1 MASNPLNSTAKKK
14 QTKKKRKQK
23 SWLWHLRCCSGRL
36 GIFSFRL
43 MAAQSPHPLKFAT
56 WSSSWTPLSPSSQ
69 KSILSK
75 ICLSPPQK
83 HLLTGGHSPTLSP
96 KPSSV
101 NSSPGVWTL
110 VMESCSGK
118 PSKPW
123 TYFTS
128 TLFHLHWL
136 PMKFQISYK
145 VQQISTPWLPSTYL
159 RSCTNACYLKA
170 CGPRL
175 WIWSPPPAP
184 ADKILGTEPSAW
196 LLPSS
201 GTHSPPRLGV
211 TKGVI

>member
-14 QTKKKRKQK
+14 KKKQK

-83 HLLTGGHSPTLSP
+83 HLLTGGNSPTLSP

-110 VMESCSGK
+110 VMESCSGETRK
-118 PSKPW
+118 
-123 TYFTS
+123 
-128 TLFHLHWL
+128 TLDILHLH
-136 PMKFQISYK
+136 S
-145 VQQISTPWLPSTYL
+145 
-159 RSCTNACYLKA
+159 
-170 CGPRL
+170 
-175 WIWSPPPAP
+175 
-184 ADKILGTEPSAW
+184 
-196 LLPSS
+196 LPSS
-201 GTHSPPRLGV
+201 LAPNEIPNLL
-211 TKGVI
+211 